1 MAVCSGFRALVVP
14 SVLDWYRLQK
24 HAWHD
29 GRGFLPASMPRGPD
43 LVKRLREM
51 EQSTQIKSSCDEQS
65 WPLGCSTNP
74 PGLLDTKNES
84 CRVSGTVDRAGV
96 DTDNVPVGK

>member
-1 MAVCSGFRALVVP
+1 
-14 SVLDWYRLQK
+14 
-24 HAWHD
+24 
-29 GRGFLPASMPRGPD
+29 
-43 LVKRLREM
+43 M